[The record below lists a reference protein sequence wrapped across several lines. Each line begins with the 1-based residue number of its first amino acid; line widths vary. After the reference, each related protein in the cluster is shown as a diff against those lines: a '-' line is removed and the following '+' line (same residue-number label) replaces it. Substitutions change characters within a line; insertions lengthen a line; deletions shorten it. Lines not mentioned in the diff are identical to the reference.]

1 MDQEK
6 LKTAFKGMAEAV
18 AQNPQMAQAS
28 ALATVELSGGVKC
41 LAKVRDFQLTVDE
54 PSEMGGT
61 DQGMNPVELLL
72 AALGACQ
79 EIGYAYFAAVMGIP
93 LKKVKCS
100 IEGNLDI
107 RGLLAVDDTI
117 APGYSDISCETI
129 IESDADEEAL
139 KRLVDMVERHCPVLD
154 TVRRPIPVKGT
165 VVVKS
170 NGRNIPIVENA

>member
-1 MDQEK
+1 MGQEK
-6 LKTAFKGMAEAV
+6 LKTAFKDMAEAV

-93 LKKVKCS
+93 LKRSSAVS
-100 IEGNLDI
+100 RATWIFGAY
-107 RGLLAVDDTI
+107 LLWTI
-117 APGYSDISCETI
+117 P
-129 IESDADEEAL
+129 L
-139 KRLVDMVERHCPVLD
+139 RLD
-154 TVRRPIPVKGT
+154 TPTYPARRLSRAMRMKRP
-165 VVVKS
+165 
-170 NGRNIPIVENA
+170 